1 MIYSWLP
8 VKYCLLT
15 FVSGND
21 AMQLLKFLLSEND
34 SFLYK
39 MIKFIFISRNG
50 RNMKQAYEYDMKQAK
65 NMAQNIG
72 ICFSVG
78 N

>member
-1 MIYSWLP
+1 
-8 VKYCLLT
+8 
-15 FVSGND
+15 
-21 AMQLLKFLLSEND
+21 MQLLKFLLSEND

-65 NMAQNIG
+65 NMAQNKHRNLLF
-72 ICFSVG
+72 CWKLA
-78 N
+78 

>member
-1 MIYSWLP
+1 
-8 VKYCLLT
+8 
-15 FVSGND
+15 
-21 AMQLLKFLLSEND
+21 
-34 SFLYK
+34 

-65 NMAQNIG
+65 TWHKTDIG